1 MEARLGKRPKNLFFA
16 FLVFFR
22 IDTTHIKLDWNSEN
36 FLIFWCTLMGSQ
48 VPQLP
53 WMSVGFS
60 IPLKPN
66 SMRSWGP
73 KFVKIRTQNGRCRNY
88 FGMCRKYF
96 GRCKEVHILASG
108 KIILGGAK
116 IILASPKRSRGVPK
130 VPREKPHPLMRGP
143 ERPFRCLDSDLK
155 HRNVILLSLNHKL
168 LKNIANVGSF

>member
-1 MEARLGKRPKNLFFA
+1 MWCKLPLRVFFVQHTVLWVLSVQGSMFGSIRPFLPIFTHFLPIANLTNAFSYNIPVSTIQPSTQYFQLFAFGNLLLWIAIASLALGK
-16 FLVFFR
+16 
-22 IDTTHIKLDWNSEN
+22 
-36 FLIFWCTLMGSQ
+36 SQ

-73 KFVKIRTQNGRCRNY
+73 KFVKMRTQNGRCRNY

-116 IILASPKRSRGVPK
+116 IILHLFFTFSEFIWGRKI
-130 VPREKPHPLMRGP
+130 E
-143 ERPFRCLDSDLK
+143 
-155 HRNVILLSLNHKL
+155 
-168 LKNIANVGSF
+168 